1 MRAAVVS
8 EPGGPEVFRIQDIE
22 EPTPGP
28 EEALVD
34 VKATAL
40 NRADLLQRRGRYPG
54 PPGTRD
60 DVPGLEM
67 AGVVAAV
74 GERVDTV
81 AVGDRVFALLN
92 GGGYGERVV
101 AHHRTLARIPANLSF
116 TDAAS
121 IPEVFLTAYDALF
134 NHCNLSMGESAL
146 IHAAGSGVGT
156 AAIQLAR
163 YAGATTYGTVG
174 SAEKLAKAAD
184 LGLDVG
190 INYNEQDFAE
200 VVRDR
205 SGGRGVDVIL
215 DVIGAP
221 YWDRNIASLAL
232 KGRMVIVGTMGGAH
246 PRGEHR
252 RAHAQEAPG
261 SRHGTPGAAPGGEDC
276 PQPAVHPPRAAPA
289 GRRPHPARGGHHFQA
304 GGRVG
309 GAPLHGE
316 QRQLRQDSPHYG
328 VGRTASASLSRRIAA
343 STPSG

>member
-74 GERVDTV
+74 GERVV
-81 AVGDRVFALLN
+81 GVSVGDRVFALLN

-101 AHHRTLARIPANLSF
+101 AHHRTLARIPDNLSF

-163 YAGATTYGTVG
+163 YVGAATYGTVG

-200 VVRDR
+200 IVRDR

-221 YWDRNIASLAL
+221 YWDRNIASLAV
-232 KGRMVIVGTMGGAH
+232 KGRMVIVGTMGGANH
-246 PRGEHR
+246 EVNIGALMPKRLR
-252 RAHAQEAPG
+252 V
-261 SRHGTPGAAPGGEDC
+261 HGT
-276 PQPAVHPPRAAPA
+276 VLRARPLEEKIALNQQFIRHVLPLLA
-289 GRRPHPARGGHHFQA
+289 DGRIRP
-304 GGRVG
+304 VVDTIY
-309 GAPLHGE
+309 PLEEVSEAHRYMESNANFGK
-316 QRQLRQDSPHYG
+316 
-328 VGRTASASLSRRIAA
+328 IAL
-343 STPSG
+343 TME

>member
-1 MRAAVVS
+1 MRAAIVS

-22 EPTPGP
+22 EPTYGP
-28 EEALVD
+28 EEVLVD

-60 DVPGLEM
+60 DLPGLEM
-67 AGVVAAV
+67 AGVVAAA
-74 GERVDTV
+74 GERV
-81 AVGDRVFALLN
+81 VGVNVVDRVFALLN

-101 AHHRTLARIPANLSF
+101 THHRMTARIPDNLSF

-121 IPEVFLTAYDALF
+121 VPEVFLTAYDALF
-134 NHCNLSMGESAL
+134 NHCNLVMGESVL

-163 YAGATTYGTVG
+163 HVGATTYGTVG
-174 SAEKLAKAAD
+174 SAEKVAKAAD

-190 INYNEQDFAE
+190 INYNDQDFAE

-221 YWDRNIASLAL
+221 YWDRNIASLAV
-232 KGRMVIVGTMGGAH
+232 KGRMVIVGTMGGATH
-246 PRGEHR
+246 EVNIGALMPKRLRVNGTVLRARSIEEKIALNQQFVRHVLPLLADGRIRPVVDSVFPLEDVSEAHR
-252 RAHAQEAPG
+252 YMESNANFGKIVLTME
-261 SRHGTPGAAPGGEDC
+261 
-276 PQPAVHPPRAAPA
+276 
-289 GRRPHPARGGHHFQA
+289 
-304 GGRVG
+304 
-309 GAPLHGE
+309 
-316 QRQLRQDSPHYG
+316 
-328 VGRTASASLSRRIAA
+328 
-343 STPSG
+343 